1 MPTYT
6 LGNYDNDS
14 VFITTTISTYAAT
27 NDVADMCRSLL
38 GNEQPDFDAYTIPCA
53 SAVVN
58 WLGDGYAIIN
68 AQLAALGYTTPVAS
82 TVGLYQHLKQLDSL
96 YAAGFAE
103 LARVNVTVGPGE
115 RTRGQVY
122 LDMFWKQCNNLATYI
137 GGGGGG
143 GASSLV
149 PDSTVAGRIY
159 VGGTSVAD
167 HDANEDDTDR
177 IAPRFTRDM
186 FKF

>member
-1 MPTYT
+1 MPSYT
-6 LGNYDNDS
+6 MGSYSDDS
-14 VFITTTISTYAAT
+14 LYTTHTVYTYAAT
-27 NDVADMCRSLL
+27 SDVADLCRSLL
-38 GNEQPDFDAYTIPCA
+38 GSEYPDFESNSTPCA

-68 AQLAALGYTTPVAS
+68 AQLAAQGYVTPVAS
-82 TVGLYQHLKQLDSL
+82 TIGLYQHLKQMDTL

-103 LARVNVTVGPGE
+103 LSRVNVTVGPGE

-122 LDMFWKQCNNLATYI
+122 LDMFWKQCEMLEKYI

-143 GASSLV
+143 ASGMV
-149 PDSTVAGRIY
+149 PDATLAGTIY
-159 VGGTSVAD
+159 TGGTSVAD
-167 HDANEDDTDR
+167 HDANEAATDR
-177 IAPRFTRDM
+177 VTPRFKRDM